1 MQFLENLFQS
11 ICTHLLPTACII
23 CDEFQKDP
31 VCQNCMHTLQE
42 NFLSNYECCHQCGLP
57 LQQSEL
63 LERRCDSC
71 IQNPPYFDE
80 TICLDRY
87 DGVLQNALH
96 QLKYQKRIAFAHGLA
111 KTWNSI
117 MFEEL
122 KNTQANYLIPVP
134 LSTEKLCMRG
144 FNQSWELARRI
155 SCVEIEKL
163 PFALKRHHR
172 IEQQVGSSL
181 NMRQT
186 KVRNT
191 FYLDPNA
198 ISLLQNKSV
207 IIFDDVMTSGSTLD
221 EIARILKDNGVS
233 RVINWVLLRTTKPI
247 PESRM
252 QAPHV

>member
-1 MQFLENLFQS
+1 MQS
-11 ICTHLLPTACII
+11 
-23 CDEFQKDP
+23 
-31 VCQNCMHTLQE
+31 LQE
-42 NFLSNYECCHQCGLP
+42 NALCNYECCHQCGLP
-57 LQQSEL
+57 LQQSEM
-63 LERRCDSC
+63 LEGRCDCC
-71 IQNPPYFDE
+71 IRNPPYFDE

-111 KTWNSI
+111 NAWNSI

-122 KNTQANYLIPVP
+122 KNAQANYLIPVP

-155 SCVEIEKL
+155 PCPGIQKL
-163 PFALKRHHR
+163 PITLKRHHR
-172 IEQQVGSSL
+172 NEQQAGSSL

-191 FYLDPNA
+191 FYLDQNT
-198 ISLLQNKSV
+198 ISLLQNESV
-207 IIFDDVMTSGSTLD
+207 IVFDDVMTSGSTLD

-247 PESRM
+247 SENRM

>member
-1 MQFLENLFQS
+1 MQFLENIFQS
-11 ICTHLLPTACII
+11 ICASLLPTACII
-23 CDEFQKDP
+23 CDEFQQDP
-31 VCQNCMHTLQE
+31 VCQNCMQSLQE
-42 NFLSNYECCHQCGLP
+42 NALCNYECCHQCGLP
-57 LQQSEL
+57 LQQSEM
-63 LERRCDSC
+63 LERRCDAC

-111 KTWNSI
+111 NAWNSI

-122 KNTQANYLIPVP
+122 KNAQANYLIPVP

-155 SCVEIEKL
+155 PCAGIQKL
-163 PFALKRHHR
+163 PLGLKRHHHN
-172 IEQQVGSSL
+172 EQQAGSSL

-191 FYLDPNA
+191 FYLDQNA
-198 ISLLQNKSV
+198 IGFLQNKSV
-207 IIFDDVMTSGSTLD
+207 IVFDDVMTSGSTLD

-233 RVINWVLLRTTKPI
+233 RVVNWVLLRTTKPI